1 MASHTLH
8 LAYRLPEKNR
18 LRRIALSKPRR
29 NDIFIA
35 YAPQDSEFVR
45 AIDEAI
51 RHQGFDPWIDYD
63 DILVGPDYSTQFK
76 QGIRGADVFVLLLSP
91 HALQHPDVRSGLDL
105 ALELNKLIV
114 VLSITP
120 LQFPIKELQCVD
132 NLVWLSF
139 EAATHEAAFE
149 RAAQNIIH
157 VQTYVRLLARA
168 MEWDRRRQ
176 HHTFLLTAEDLQA
189 VRERERWIQRH
200 QLHKQIEFTPLQK
213 EFLKASDRYLKQS
226 KHTKYPQTPQPDIF
240 ISYSRKERDFVK
252 QLTTELEKHNWKV
265 WIDWQHIPVAAD
277 WREKV
282 AEGIRDAHT
291 FIAVVSQDFF
301 LSEPCQWELGQAQ
314 AQNKRIIPFVCRDNY
329 NRDALKAS
337 GLASIQ
343 YASCTKRPFDMAM
356 GELLSVLNTD
366 LDDLKVYTRLA
377 NKAHEWSTEGR
388 AERDLMSVGY
398 LRQIQ
403 RWRKH
408 RQLQAPQD
416 NCFVPE
422 LQAEQE
428 DYIRASQRSLAFKWQ
443 RNGLYTAF
451 VLLVLAG
458 LSVGLL
464 LTRMSEI
471 RALVE
476 SLEERKGLDA
486 VITALRAGKRVKQ
499 ADFLMQYLEPN
510 LHSKATTAL
519 HDATLK
525 LRERNRLEGHEGAV
539 YSLAFSPDGQQL
551 VSVGQDR
558 TIRFWNINQNDNHQT
573 GFSHQEEVVTVA
585 YSADGDYIATGSS
598 DGSVKLWK
606 PDGSF
611 AKTLPRPHDGQ
622 VIRVAFSPGGQYLIS
637 ASNDGKLHLWNRQD
651 GFRQPTVLNHGAAI
665 SNVAFSPYGS
675 LIASTDFKGGIY
687 LWNRSGALV
696 QQLQHAGEIYAV
708 QFSPDGNLLA
718 VAGTRKGETTRTI
731 GDIEIWQRS
740 RKLSQRFDEFSPL
753 IFSGHDGPVYELAFS
768 SDSALLA
775 SASGDGTAK
784 LWHPRKIKEKEP
796 GLVHTLRG
804 HRRPIFRVA
813 FSPDDEMLATGGAD
827 NAIHLWLSDKGTLV
841 ETFEGHKDQI
851 LSLAFSPKD
860 PVLASASENGGIRL
874 WDLNGSIQPLPHTN
888 QVFDVAFRPDGKVLA
903 SSGYHTI
910 RLWRRNGTQQFHIS
924 FGEESAVLA
933 LDYSPN
939 GEFLAAMDQVGTIK
953 IWRPNV
959 RTDEPILTI
968 ESTQEAEDKPYQET
982 QDLSF
987 SPDGRWLAATRGNGT
1002 VTLWQVTAEGQLNDG
1017 FSVEKHPTPVTGVS
1031 FSADGRFLATS
1042 TQRSPVRHDNLKEGA
1057 IFLWELPGK
1066 DSQLNQPRLRF
1077 QTNPLEA
1084 DSLGNVLTVDMSA
1097 GEMPL
1102 IASGGEDEKVRL
1114 WTLEGEL
1121 IEVLEGHTDAVTRVD
1136 FSADGKFLVSSSRD
1150 GTVRLWT
1157 ADGKSISTLTEH
1169 VQEVSSVTFGPQG
1182 DTPFSSAEILAS
1194 ASFDSNVLLWK
1205 LWELPSQSDV
1215 KVTQSGVIL
1224 SNLMAMG
1231 CESTQ
1236 PYLENSWNY
1245 YKAEE
1250 DINPNEQERLSDIQ
1264 EVLQYCT
1271 KQYPQEQGESS
1282 RGLATW
1288 LIDPLASAAGW
1299 LGFRKS
1305 R

>member
-168 MEWDRRRQ
+168 MEWDRRHQ

-499 ADFLMQYLEPN
+499 ADFLMQYLRPN
-510 LHSKATTAL
+510 LHAKATTAL
-519 HDATLK
+519 HDATLQ

-539 YSLAFSPDGQQL
+539 YSLAFSPDGQKL

-558 TIRFWNINQNDNHQT
+558 TVRFWNIDENHNSQPQ
-573 GFSHQEEVVTVA
+573 FSHQKEVVSVT
-585 YSADGDYIATGSS
+585 YSSDGDYVATGSS

-606 PDGSF
+606 DGNF
-611 AKTLPRPHDGQ
+611 ERTLPRPHDKG
-622 VIRVAFSPGGQYLIS
+622 VALVTFSPGSQYLVS
-637 ASNDGKLHLWNRQD
+637 VGFDDGKLYLWNRHD
-651 GFRQPTVLNHGAAI
+651 DFRKPIVLEHEKV
-665 SNVAFSPYGS
+665 SDMAFNRYGD
-675 LIASTDFKGGIY
+675 LIVSTDFEGGVY
-687 LWNRSGALV
+687 LWNRSGELL
-696 QQLQHAGEIYAV
+696 QQLKFAGSIYTV

-718 VAGTRKGETTRTI
+718 VAGAKNDAAAENI

-740 RKLSQRFDEFSPL
+740 KDSSQFFEDTSL
-753 IFSGHDGPVYELAFS
+753 VLSGHDAPVYQLAFS

-784 LWHPRKIKEKEP
+784 LWHPRKTKEKEP
-796 GLVHTLRG
+796 ELVHTLRG

-813 FSPDDEMLATGGAD
+813 FSPDNEMLATGGAD
-827 NAIHLWLSDKGTLV
+827 NTIHLWLSDKGTLV

-860 PVLASASENGGIRL
+860 PVLASASEKGGIRL

-888 QVFDVAFRPDGKVLA
+888 QVFDVAFRPDGQVLA
-903 SSGYHTI
+903 SSGFHTI
-910 RLWRRNGTQQFHIS
+910 RLWRRNGTQQSHIS
-924 FGEESAVLA
+924 FIGGAILA

-939 GEFLAAMDQVGTIK
+939 GQFLAAINQVGNIR
-953 IWRPNV
+953 IWKPFA
-959 RTDEPILTI
+959 RTDKPIFSI
-968 ESTQEAEDKPYQET
+968 DPESVNQAEGNPYRET

-987 SPDGRWLAATRGNGT
+987 SPDGLWLATTGVKSA
-1002 VTLWQVTAEGQLNDG
+1002 VTLWQVTAYGQLDDG
-1017 FSVEKHPTPVTGVS
+1017 FSLEHPTPVTGVS
-1031 FSADGRFLATS
+1031 FSADGSFLATS
-1042 TQRSPVRHDNLKEGA
+1042 TQRSPARHDNLKEGA

-1066 DSQLNQPRLRF
+1066 DSQLTQPRLRF
-1077 QTNPLEA
+1077 KTNPLEA
-1084 DSLGNVLTVDMSA
+1084 DSLGNVLTVDVSA
-1097 GEMPL
+1097 GDMSL

-1121 IEVLEGHTDAVTRVD
+1121 IEVLEGHTDAITRVN

-1157 ADGKSISTLTEH
+1157 AKGKSISVLTEH
-1169 VQEVSSVTFGPQG
+1169 AQDVSSVTFGPK
-1182 DTPFSSAEILAS
+1182 DNTPFSSAEVLAS

-1205 LWELPSQSDV
+1205 LWELPSEPNAEI
-1215 KVTQSGVIL
+1215 TQQGAIL
-1224 SNLMAMG
+1224 NILMEMG
-1231 CESTQ
+1231 CDATW
-1236 PYLENSWNY
+1236 PYLENSSNH
-1245 YKAEE
+1245 YKTEPS
-1250 DINPNEQERLSDIQ
+1250 INPEERSRLNDIR
-1264 EVLQYCT
+1264 EVLQFCT
-1271 KQYPQEQGESS
+1271 KHY
-1282 RGLATW
+1282 R
-1288 LIDPLASAAGW
+1288 
-1299 LGFRKS
+1299 
-1305 R
+1305 